1 MELRILCA
9 LLVEWNGWEV
19 VARTTNVVYGLT
31 IRCYRI
37 QESLWFGRRTIN
49 YYDCYGCYDL
59 WPDDGDDYWFE
70 FVDANVLVA
79 AAVDRIL
86 FAPLVAHIEELE
98 RLQIY
103 DVKVDNILIKF
114 KHILSFL

>member
-1 MELRILCA
+1 MD
-9 LLVEWNGWEV
+9 WNGWEV

-31 IRCYRI
+31 IRRCQI
-37 QESLWFGRRTIN
+37 QEFLWFGRRMIN

-70 FVDANVLVA
+70 FVDANELT
-79 AAVDRIL
+79 VDRIL
-86 FAPLVAHIEELE
+86 FAPSVAHIEEPE

-103 DVKVDNILIKF
+103 DVKVDNILIKS
-114 KHILSFL
+114 KHILSFLL